1 MIFELEE
8 TVSQN
13 ARMKVVGVGGGG
25 GNALNRMVDEGR
37 QGVEFISVNTDAQA
51 LLNNK
56 ADVKVQIGKKLTR
69 GLGAGARP
77 EIGRQAI
84 EENRDEVLHGLQGAD
99 LVFVTCGMGGGTG
112 TGAAPIISQIARDL
126 GALTIGIV
134 TKPFLFE
141 GRKRMRQAE
150 MGIAEMRKHVDT
162 MVVVPNERLLAVV
175 GKGIPFQDALKK
187 ADEVLLHAT
196 QGISSLITV
205 TGIVNV
211 DFADVR
217 TVMQNG
223 GAAIMGTGMGR
234 GENRAMEAVQQAISS
249 PLLDNISITGA
260 TGVLINI
267 TGGEDLTLGEVT
279 QISDVVKDAAGE
291 EAEIIF
297 GTVNDPAMHGE
308 IRVTVIATG
317 FDRPAAG
324 AETASRAALGRRETL
339 ADVLARGGIRGRNYA
354 AFLAAAKSLPVRRLR
369 PGLKFDLRRLKTDS
383 IARRVTVRLSPERRL
398 TLVRGEGETG
408 WVETV
413 ETIPWAIT
421 RLRVTGAIESSLYE
435 ARDTAMADSF
445 LPAPERRQ
453 LAWAIADVYDWEVDF
468 SRDIRPGD
476 RFTVLLERLESSE
489 GERRFGRIL
498 AARVDVART
507 PQYAFYFEDPTGDD
521 AVTGFY
527 DERGRSLRRAFL
539 RAPLQ
544 FRRVSSRFGARYHPI
559 LHMWRAHEG
568 VDFSAAYG
576 TPVRATADGIVAR
589 VGREDGGYGNLIEV
603 RHPNGIRTRYGH
615 LSGFARGLRPG
626 ERVAQGETIGYV
638 GSTGLSTGPH
648 LHYEFLV
655 NGRPTNPRG
664 KDMGAGTPVPKL
676 LAAAFDTARD
686 GLRILL
692 EPQTSPLPTARP
704 ITAARD

>member
-13 ARMKVVGVGGGG
+13 ARMKVVGIGGGG
-25 GNALNRMVDEGR
+25 GNALNRMVDEGL
-37 QGVEFISVNTDAQA
+37 QGVEFISVNTDSQA

-84 EENRDEVLHGLQGAD
+84 EENRDEVLHSLHGAD
-99 LVFVTCGMGGGTG
+99 MVFVTCGMGGGTG
-112 TGAAPIISQIARDL
+112 TGASPIIAQMARDL

-141 GRKRMRQAE
+141 GRKRMRQAD

-175 GKGIPFQDALKK
+175 GKGIPFQDALKR

-223 GAAIMGTGMGR
+223 GAAIMGTGTGR

-291 EAEIIF
+291 DAEIIF

-317 FDRPAAG
+317 FDRQAA
-324 AETASRAALGRRETL
+324 E
-339 ADVLARGGIRGRNYA
+339 
-354 AFLAAAKSLPVRRLR
+354 
-369 PGLKFDLRRLKTDS
+369 
-383 IARRVTVRLSPERRL
+383 
-398 TLVRGEGETG
+398 
-408 WVETV
+408 
-413 ETIPWAIT
+413 
-421 RLRVTGAIESSLYE
+421 
-435 ARDTAMADSF
+435 
-445 LPAPERRQ
+445 
-453 LAWAIADVYDWEVDF
+453 
-468 SRDIRPGD
+468 
-476 RFTVLLERLESSE
+476 
-489 GERRFGRIL
+489 
-498 AARVDVART
+498 
-507 PQYAFYFEDPTGDD
+507 
-521 AVTGFY
+521 
-527 DERGRSLRRAFL
+527 
-539 RAPLQ
+539 
-544 FRRVSSRFGARYHPI
+544 
-559 LHMWRAHEG
+559 
-568 VDFSAAYG
+568 
-576 TPVRATADGIVAR
+576 TPVRAAPGVLPFRERAAR
-589 VGREDGGYGNLIEV
+589 
-603 RHPNGIRTRYGH
+603 P
-615 LSGFARGLRPG
+615 
-626 ERVAQGETIGYV
+626 
-638 GSTGLSTGPH
+638 
-648 LHYEFLV
+648 
-655 NGRPTNPRG
+655 
-664 KDMGAGTPVPKL
+664 TPVPPPGYPRTAEGGAPARR
-676 LAAAFDTARD
+676 AA
-686 GLRILL
+686 
-692 EPQTSPLPTARP
+692 PLPPAELNELEIPTFIR
-704 ITAARD
+704 RQMD